1 MSFSSGDGWVHL
13 TMALQNQS
21 KLYTDTSALIF
32 GRNALSAYLGNAG
45 RIGLHE
51 CTESSEGRVL
61 LLVIPDLVECLT
73 PVQGELWQERGN
85 KTRVHQSNPSYR
97 DGSVL
102 VQRSGS
108 LWVQQDWD
116 QT

>member
-21 KLYTDTSALIF
+21 KLCIDMLTLRV
-32 GRNALSAYLGNAG
+32 GQNVLSTYLGDAG
-45 RIGLHE
+45 WIGLHE
-51 CTESSEGRVL
+51 CTESSECGVL
-61 LLVIPDLVECLT
+61 LLVVPDLVERLT
-73 PVQGELWQERGN
+73 PIESELRQERSN
-85 KTRVHQSNPSYR
+85 ETWVHQSNPSYR
-97 DGSVL
+97 DSSVL

-108 LWVQQDWD
+108 LWVQQNRD